1 MFLNMNSCF
10 QLLFMFDITVAISD
24 KTANNS
30 KGTKALQI
38 SIVTFVPSYKYLE
51 RRVRNE
57 SYLYSR
63 HQG

>member
-1 MFLNMNSCF
+1 
-10 QLLFMFDITVAISD
+10 MFDITVAISD

-57 SYLYSR
+57 SYL
-63 HQG
+63 